1 MNHLRSLKDNQ
12 VQHCDSEMKTADVTM
27 EVENVYQILQLSARH
42 DTGIVFHGSDSQK
55 SPKRI
60 SYRDFLDRVKEDAL
74 KIERI
79 FDRVKED
86 ARKSESLYLP
96 IRHSVAVLYF
106 DEHRDNVRWFWAV
119 IAAGY
124 VPAVSPPRPS
134 NVFQRK
140 KELMRIL
147 APLQNPIVL
156 TTNSLRPELEGQKQ
170 CHVHTVETS
179 YGTKPNTV
187 HSPPGELKK
196 RGDMAA
202 LILTTESSGKAKAVC
217 YQHGGIIHAL
227 KGKIAVHQ
235 TKQDDRFLNYIGL
248 DHVANLFEVH
258 LHAMYLGAEQVHV
271 PRSNIMSDSL
281 LFLRL
286 IHEHRISYTFATNFL
301 LTVLV
306 RTLESEVHHEL
317 DLSCIKALIIGG
329 NATPIAT
336 CTSLIELLRGY
347 GAAETILQ
355 PSFGMAETCAGCT
368 YNKTY
373 PEYEQKCSLE
383 YSSQGY
389 PTQAMY
395 MRVVSM
401 RGKTPVKVPAGVK
414 GCLQVTGPALFYDYF
429 KDPDA
434 TMEAY
439 SEGWFKTGH
448 NAVIQP
454 DGHLVVFPKE
464 EEAITLNGKKFAPLD
479 FEMALEKAE
488 IPGVDPSYTIVFP
501 VQHLVT
507 ETEAICILYVLERGY
522 TDARARNLTADAIAE
537 QCFRLIGVVPWDIIA
552 VDIESLP
559 MSSLGEI
566 SRVQTQRAYKEGAFF
581 KFRGSSCSE
590 WEDLEE
596 NHGQELL
603 EDQNAE
609 TDGDVANRKG
619 GGRGQKGFKGRI
631 PVLKR

>member
-1 MNHLRSLKDNQ
+1 MNRSRSPYDNQ
-12 VQHCDSEMKTADVTM
+12 VQHCDSEKKMADVTM

-60 SYRDFLDRVKEDAL
+60 SHRDFL
-74 KIERI
+74 
-79 FDRVKED
+79 DRVKED

-156 TTNSLRPELEGQKQ
+156 TTNSLGPELEGQKQ

-227 KGKIAVHQ
+227 KGKIAVH
-235 TKQDDRFLNYIGL
+235 
-248 DHVANLFEVH
+248 
-258 LHAMYLGAEQVHV
+258 
-271 PRSNIMSDSL
+271 
-281 LFLRL
+281 
-286 IHEHRISYTFATNFL
+286 
-301 LTVLV
+301 
-306 RTLESEVHHEL
+306 HEL
-317 DLSCIKALIIGG
+317 DLSCLKALIIGG

-355 PSFGMAETCAGCT
+355 PSFGMLETCAGCT

-373 PEYEQKCSLE
+373 PKYEQKCSLE

-401 RGKTPVKVPAGVK
+401 RGKTPVKVSAGVK

-439 SEGWFKTGH
+439 CEGWFKTGH

-488 IPGVDPSYTIVFP
+488 IPGVDPL
-501 VQHLVT
+501 H
-507 ETEAICILYVLERGY
+507 C
-522 TDARARNLTADAIAE
+522 
-537 QCFRLIGVVPWDIIA
+537 RLPC
-552 VDIESLP
+552 P
-559 MSSLGEI
+559 TSS
-566 SRVQTQRAYKEGAFF
+566 
-581 KFRGSSCSE
+581 
-590 WEDLEE
+590 
-596 NHGQELL
+596 H
-603 EDQNAE
+603 
-609 TDGDVANRKG
+609 
-619 GGRGQKGFKGRI
+619 
-631 PVLKR
+631 